1 MNSRITPR
9 ERGLL
14 KGALRR
20 VFSRSEL
27 RRKVIDASIIK
38 HSDPSRPKVKTWCL
52 CTTCEILEAKSYME
66 VDHKDPVVPIKS
78 TLEDMTWDEVV
89 DRIWC
94 EAGNLQ
100 PICKQC
106 HKTKTKEEQKQ
117 RREIKN
123 EAKRSKKSNS

>member
-1 MNSRITPR
+1 MTAK
-9 ERGLL
+9 ERNLV
-14 KGALRR
+14 KDAIRR

-27 RRKVIDASIIK
+27 RRGVLDMSTVAPPKAVALN
-38 HSDPSRPKVKTWCL
+38 RPKVKTWCL

-78 TLEDMTWDEVV
+78 TLKDMTWDEVV

-94 EAGNLQ
+94 EVGNLQ
-100 PICKQC
+100 PMCKQC